1 MLRFRERFRKELN
14 VKMENGDLQLAD
26 GSICNGSL
34 LLTEGDIETENV
46 GVSGRMEVQTGE
58 GDIDWKLNPSDYD
71 NLPIYARTEM
81 DIDVLGVFDGNL
93 IQNESNSFYK
103 RIVENEQRILK
114 LISEEGDIVIESYT
128 Q

>member
-1 MLRFRERFRKELN
+1 
-14 VKMENGDLQLAD
+14 
-26 GSICNGSL
+26 
-34 LLTEGDIETENV
+34 
-46 GVSGRMEVQTGE
+46 
-58 GDIDWKLNPSDYD
+58 
-71 NLPIYARTEM
+71 M

>member
-1 MLRFRERFRKELN
+1 M
-14 VKMENGDLQLAD
+14 
-26 GSICNGSL
+26 
-34 LLTEGDIETENV
+34 